1 MTAISS
7 WKRGD
12 FAVVAKVTIT
22 DAGDPV
28 DLTDHTITWQIRK
41 SPNSV
46 SFVAVEADTTDAD
59 SGVLLGTISSNVTA
73 AMEPGIWVSDIEI
86 SDSEGNPFSSE
97 TFEVEVLPDVSR
109 PVPEEP

>member
-12 FAVVAKVTIT
+12 YAVVARVTIT

-28 DLTDHTITWQIRK
+28 DLTDGYDVVWQLR
-41 SPNSV
+41 STPNAG
-46 SFVAVEADTTDAD
+46 SFVAVEVDMVDAD
-59 SGVLLGTISSNVTA
+59 SGVLLGTIGRTA
-73 AMEPGIWVSDIEI
+73 SETMDPGVWVSDIQI
-86 SDSEGNPFSSE
+86 TKDDKPFSSE

-109 PVPEEP
+109 EVPV